1 MASSM
6 ASTARAPATVAGKAP
21 PPPKPAS
28 AGSDG
33 IRPLMRGPALFGL
46 VTVLLFFGVFGGW
59 AALAPLASGAVA
71 PGVVS
76 PDSSR
81 KVIQHLEGGIISVL
95 HVREGQRV
103 ARGDPLV
110 TLEATRAEAS
120 FSSRRE
126 QWLRLLVVRAR
137 LEAHVLGRGELVLPA
152 QVAESS
158 TPALEDF
165 VATQTQLFAIR
176 QSTLAQ
182 QQQIHQRQVEQ
193 LESEIASLRAEN
205 QGLQRQAALI
215 DQEIA
220 DKSGLLDQQLIARSE
235 VTALQREQARLMS
248 AVASN
253 DARIA
258 QAGQSIEEVRLQQLQ
273 TADKFR
279 DEVAQES
286 TQVNNELAQLDED
299 MVSTQDVLQRTE
311 IQSPVD
317 GIVLNLRNQTTG
329 GVIRPGDPIMDI
341 VPLGE
346 DLVILARLAP
356 KDIDVVKVGLP
367 AQVTLLPFA
376 SRNALPLHGEVTQV
390 AADSTLDEAT
400 RQTYY
405 EIRIRV
411 AAAELARHDGFYLS
425 PGMPAD
431 VTVVTGERTMLEYL
445 LEPFLRSLRSAFVYD

>member
-215 DQEIA
+215 AAEFNPITSPQ
-220 DKSGLLDQQLIARSE
+220 